1 MIIIANVGKRCLC
14 RCIKT
19 MDIIIGKEKRELFSK
34 GKVYD
39 CVIRDNGHLQVNYKI
54 YGEEFD
60 LSCTDIE
67 FKENFI
73 LIKNKKTGINK
84 EK

>member
-1 MIIIANVGKRCLC
+1 MTIIAHVGKRCFC

-19 MDIIIGKEKRELFSK
+19 MDIIIGREKRELFSK
-34 GKVYD
+34 GKIYD
-39 CVIRDNGHLQVNYKI
+39 CVIRDNEHLQVNYKI

-67 FKENFI
+67 FKENFV
-73 LIKNKKTGINK
+73 LIKNKKTRK
-84 EK
+84 KTE

>member
-1 MIIIANVGKRCLC
+1 
-14 RCIKT
+14 